1 MKQHTQRFKEAI
13 TELGKQQSVLITY
26 TIDNEEVILGV
37 EEINSATPRYDADL
51 LKSVMKELHL
61 DSNVD
66 IPVGTEIN
74 FKYGLL
80 VDGEFEY
87 LDYGNYIVYT
97 SEKKEDTSSYEILC
111 YDKMLYAMKEYEEL
125 NIRYPC
131 TVMQYINAI
140 ATKMGLKVSSNNNKF
155 PNYNTEIAGE
165 FYLSI
170 DEETKGRTSLGYTY
184 RDILDDLAEVT
195 ASVICI
201 NEYDEL
207 EVRDIKDAINYKTTE
222 KSKELKIESQLEAP
236 IQLVTLDG
244 ESRQISWE
252 SKNFIQDGETVKSSK
267 NNYVVY
273 TTDFQ
278 ELSKYAG
285 QTIYVSFD
293 AKTDIAGVVLDCYF
307 RGTSM
312 LQPQSEVIQIDNIN
326 DFQRYYI
333 QMTVPTNLSDYTQ
346 NTFAF
351 RNNAYVEGQTVNDTA
366 TITYKNIQIELNE
379 FTEFR
384 KYKTSSPSPEFPS
397 EIQSVGDDVNLL
409 DGLKKGVYN
418 ASTGEYKD
426 NENYVCSNNSI
437 QVEKNSKYVLSID
450 GVISRGYVY
459 EYNSTGYIG
468 RITIENGIYT
478 SSNNVEYIHVTF
490 EDGTIEKVPLDSKV
504 KLQKGTVATAYSE
517 YGKGTVEIKQS
528 GKNLFSGLIKGKGL
542 NGTTGAEITSL
553 TQSASDF
560 IYVDFDKNPNYY
572 LSGLTNQLTSF
583 VAAYNSNKEFLG
595 RSAWNTKTN
604 VAINK
609 TIFTY
614 GTAQGTGDI
623 AYLRVVQSE
632 SESTTGTIDDIDN
645 LEIQLE
651 KGTEG
656 TEVIEYEPYKGNN
669 YVIPLSQPLRSLP
682 NGVKDTIEEDGI
694 HRRVGSVVLDGSD
707 DEGWNKDT
715 NTDNTVDYFYIKG
728 IGIDKNNIDTVICN
742 RFQKGSMTSQGFWA
756 TTVFCITINKE
767 YTGIVADDTKE
778 QRIAKFKTWL
788 QQNPIT
794 VQYELAEEVI
804 EPFDEEQQAVI
815 DSIETFEGVNIISSN
830 TELQIRYAID
840 QDTIDEEYLKD
851 TNVNFGEVF
860 GPVNAVVLS
869 RSSSDNIYRNDVAS
883 INQNGLYEIKISDNQ
898 IMNQNNRDTFIQ
910 AIFDKLKGL
919 TYGICDFSS
928 TGIMYYDLLDR
939 FNVKVGDNTYSIVMF
954 HDEQNITQGLEENI
968 FAEKPERSETD
979 YTKADKTDQKLNQ
992 TNLIV
997 DKQNQQISAL
1007 VSSNTALEQKT
1018 AQLIIDVEG
1027 IKGQI
1032 SDVAD
1037 VTTTA
1042 EGYGTAELDNI
1053 SGNSEPIYLRVYPT
1067 NEDILSLKPSIGLYP
1082 RVGLYSHSRE
1092 IYIKN
1097 TSSQEPYQLIY
1108 NIPSDLYQLDG
1119 VYDEFVL
1126 TYEAKECYVIH
1137 RIGINENGE
1146 KYLLETETIESFDY
1160 PNLPL
1165 TEGDYQIYTPAFN
1178 MAYIYVRLMAKNIY
1192 TDQFATKVELK
1203 STVEQTA
1210 TDITTSVDKKLTNY
1224 DTKTEVNSKISQTA
1238 TDITSTV
1245 SQTYETKSNANSK
1258 YSEIKQTTDSISSTV
1273 SKKVGNDEV
1282 ISKINQSAEQV
1293 QINANK
1299 ISLARKNS

>member
-26 TIDNEEVILGV
+26 TIDNEEVVLGV

-125 NIRYPC
+125 NITYPC
-131 TVMQYINAI
+131 TVIQYINAI

-170 DEETKGRTSLGYTY
+170 DEETKERTSLGYTY

-207 EVRDIKDAINYKTTE
+207 EVRDIKDTINYKTTE

-244 ESRQISWE
+244 KSTQ
-252 SKNFIQDGETVKSSK
+252 ETREGYNLVDFSSK
-267 NNYVVY
+267 G
-273 TTDFQ
+273 DF
-278 ELSKYAG
+278 EN
-285 QTIYVSFD
+285 D
-293 AKTDIAGVVLDCYF
+293 VLTAS
-307 RGTSM
+307 GTS
-312 LQPQSEVIQIDNIN
+312 
-326 DFQRYYI
+326 
-333 QMTVPTNLSDYTQ
+333 T
-346 NTFAF
+346 
-351 RNNAYVEGQTVNDTA
+351 
-366 TITYKNIQIELNE
+366 
-379 FTEFR
+379 
-384 KYKTSSPSPEFPS
+384 PETPV
-397 EIQSVGDDVNLL
+397 EIQSLGDDVNLL
-409 DGLKKGVYN
+409 L
-418 ASTGEYKD
+418 
-426 NENYVCSNNSI
+426 NELIS
-437 QVEKNSKYVLSID
+437 QEKNGLTIEV
-450 GVISRGYVY
+450 
-459 EYNSTGYIG
+459 NSDKS
-468 RITIENGIYT
+468 ITINGTATAETNLYLVSNFTLKEGTYTLSGTPSSGGSSTYKIQLTGIESTKNDIGSGVTFTNSVEYSNVTALIKIYNGIT
-478 SSNNVEYIHVTF
+478 LDNVTF
-490 EDGTIEKVPLDSKV
+490 KPKI
-504 KLQKGTVATAYSE
+504 QKGTVVTAYSE

-528 GKNLFSGLIKGKGL
+528 GNNLLDFNVPQNSKATYNKEDGTITI
-542 NGTTGAEITSL
+542 NGTGGFALYFNEITLKSGTTYYEKYEL
-553 TQSASDF
+553 ISGTITGTNKQPFMSFNSTSNYWLPEGQFLSYTPTEDVNKNGVWVAADTTFDNVVIRIWANIDQSDF
-560 IYVDFDKNPNYY
+560 
-572 LSGLTNQLTSF
+572 
-583 VAAYNSNKEFLG
+583 
-595 RSAWNTKTN
+595 
-604 VAINK
+604 
-609 TIFTY
+609 
-614 GTAQGTGDI
+614 
-623 AYLRVVQSE
+623 
-632 SESTTGTIDDIDN
+632 
-645 LEIQLE
+645 
-651 KGTEG
+651 
-656 TEVIEYEPYKGNN
+656 EPYKDNN
-669 YVIPLSQPLRSLP
+669 YVIQTTPLRSLP
-682 NGVKDTIEEDGI
+682 NGVCDTIEEDGI
-694 HRRVGSVVLDGSD
+694 HRRVGSVVLDGS
-707 DEGWNKDT
+707 EGWALYSSSDITNRFVLNIMAKDLNMKDST
-715 NTDNTVDYFYIKG
+715 SNTLCSHYIYNNTG
-728 IGIDKNNIDTVICN
+728 TIDKC
-742 RFQKGSMTSQGFWA
+742 FA
-756 TTVFCITINKE
+756 TGHAYAVQIYDKSFTTPE
-767 YTGIVADDTKE
+767 E
-778 QRIAKFKTWL
+778 LKTWL
-788 QQNPIT
+788 STHNVEVI
-794 VQYELAEEVI
+794 YELAEEVI

-869 RSSSDNIYRNDVAS
+869 RSTSDNIYRNDVAS

-1007 VSSNTALEQKT
+1007 ITSNTDLQQKT

-1027 IKGQI
+1027 IKGEI

-1042 EGYGTAELDNI
+1042 EGYGTVQLDNI
-1053 SGNSEPIYLRVYPT
+1053 SGDSEPIYLKVYPV
-1067 NEDILSLKPSIGLYP
+1067 NEDIIALKPQTDLYP
-1082 RVGLYSHSRE
+1082 RTDLYPHSRE
-1092 IYIKN
+1092 VYFKN
-1097 TSSQEPYQLIY
+1097 TSSQEPYEVVFD
-1108 NIPSDLYQLDG
+1108 IPTDLYQLNG
-1119 VYDEFVL
+1119 VYDECIL
-1126 TYEAKECYVIH
+1126 SYEAKECYVIH

-1146 KYLLETETIESFDY
+1146 KYLLETEEIERFDDY
-1160 PNLPL
+1160 PKLLL
-1165 TEGDYQIYTPAFN
+1165 TEGNYQVYIPAFN

-1210 TDITTSVDKKLTNY
+1210 NSITTSVNQTLTNY
-1224 DTKTEVNSKISQTA
+1224 DTKTEVNSKIVQTA
-1238 TDITSTV
+1238 TEI
-1245 SQTYETKSNANSK
+1245 NS
-1258 YSEIKQTTDSISSTV
+1258 EV
-1273 SKKVGNDEV
+1273 SKKVGEDEV

-1293 QINANK
+1293 QINAKK
-1299 ISLARKNS
+1299 ISLARKNSKSNWR